1 MTRHGMFM
9 ARRLGVALMALGL
22 LAAIAA
28 ATAGVSNLA
37 ALLLIGAGTLTI
49 TPTI

>member
-1 MTRHGMFM
+1 MTRHGMFL
-9 ARRLGVALMALGL
+9 ARRLGVALMALGF
-22 LAAIAA
+22 LAAVAG

-37 ALLLIGAGTLTI
+37 ALLIIGAGALTI